1 MHNWC
6 SMTSFIIVFAMAE
19 ASLKEKAGTWK
30 RNLQLKLI
38 SRRWGRERER
48 EEGGFTQW
56 FFGKKK
62 KREREIFTSFV
73 CWDDSVS
80 GRLFNYFTQEVLIEK
95 QAWVDMIIY
104 WQFTKLLP
112 LKCVIGKDYSAQRAD
127 HLRQWESLCYLK
139 SSFHATDIIPQF

>member
-19 ASLKEKAGTWK
+19 ASLKEKAGAWN

-38 SRRWGRERER
+38 SRRRGERR
-48 EEGGFTQW
+48 GGEGDSHSDFLARR
-56 FFGKKK
+56 KE
-62 KREREIFTSFV
+62 REREIFTSFV

-112 LKCVIGKDYSAQRAD
+112 LKCVIGKDYSAQGAD
-127 HLRQWESLCYLK
+127 HSRQWESLCYLK